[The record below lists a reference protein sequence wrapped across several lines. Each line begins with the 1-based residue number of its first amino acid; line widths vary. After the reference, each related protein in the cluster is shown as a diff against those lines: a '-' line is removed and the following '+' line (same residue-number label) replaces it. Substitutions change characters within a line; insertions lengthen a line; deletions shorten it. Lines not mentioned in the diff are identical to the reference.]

1 MESPQHQAC
10 GGSYMCEAPYSVI
23 INMCEIAEG
32 FPSKWKAGKFTKNGD
47 VVNICRKAGRAV
59 WKMAGD
65 MRGSKCTE
73 LALQAKRRVG
83 TCTGAWRYRTGA
95 PERIGRPLPGCDN
108 Y

>member
-1 MESPQHQAC
+1 
-10 GGSYMCEAPYSVI
+10 MCEALYSVI
-23 INMCEIAEG
+23 INMCEIAED

-47 VVNICRKAGRAV
+47 AINIYRKAGRVV

-65 MRGSKCTE
+65 ICGSKRTE

-83 TCTGAWRYRTGA
+83 ICKGAWRYHTGA

-108 Y
+108 